1 MNFDNPEETALEG
14 INRLEGFLK
23 SIGMPQNFTELGASE
38 KDIERMA
45 DTACYGNGRS
55 GEIGGFMK
63 LKKDDVEKIYR
74 LML

>member
-1 MNFDNPEETALEG
+1 
-14 INRLEGFLK
+14 
-23 SIGMPQNFTELGASE
+23 MPQNFTELGASE

-63 LKKDDVEKIYR
+63 LKKEDVEKIYR